1 MSVILHS
8 SGPQAN
14 FKKGP
19 HWYHESPFLPYCW
32 EDRQEPGAPSLK
44 HTARQKALEDQ
55 SELRLEMFENIPWP
69 IALELWEYLGH
80 CKKRTLFM
88 WKIMAASYPRE
99 FHTVSSY
106 YCLWTNR
113 PMEPLKGYVDIMSSA
128 NCDWRAVLS
137 LSSGYA
143 TAEDLLAIG
152 NMKNLVAL
160 EISRTPWKLHKY
172 APEITPRVANELE
185 NGVIRTWV
193 DLAESTGSLQHLRV
207 LRLYHQGMIK
217 PAALQL
223 LGKLPNLQLIIV
235 YQCEYFT
242 QGFRC
247 ERRPYSGKIEME
259 GWNALRLDWA
269 LKDATEDGQA
279 LQHLGPLLDVYR
291 GALKTQPNSSSV
303 EDPPS
308 PHTLGADVPIME
320 FGLPAMDHSDTMKIE
335 VRAQYSAKSIG
346 ILTRVPNSTRKRQL
360 PLPAESKKNGKRVMK
375 DRGARDMTDLLKDF
389 L

>member
-1 MSVILHS
+1 
-8 SGPQAN
+8 
-14 FKKGP
+14 
-19 HWYHESPFLPYCW
+19 
-32 EDRQEPGAPSLK
+32 
-44 HTARQKALEDQ
+44 
-55 SELRLEMFENIPWP
+55 
-69 IALELWEYLGH
+69 
-80 CKKRTLFM
+80 
-88 WKIMAASYPRE
+88 
-99 FHTVSSY
+99 
-106 YCLWTNR
+106 
-113 PMEPLKGYVDIMSSA
+113 MEPLKGYVDIMSSA

-172 APEITPRVANELE
+172 ALDITPRAANELE

-217 PAALQL
+217 PAALHL
-223 LGKLPNLQLIIV
+223 LSKLPNLQLIIV

-242 QGFRC
+242 EGFRC
-247 ERRPYSGKIEME
+247 EKRPYTGKIEME

-291 GALKTQPNSSSV
+291 GTLKTQPNTSSA
-303 EDPPS
+303 EDSPS
-308 PHTLGADVPIME
+308 PPTLGADVPIME

-360 PLPAESKKNGKRVMK
+360 PLPAESKKNGKRAMK

>member
-1 MSVILHS
+1 
-8 SGPQAN
+8 
-14 FKKGP
+14 
-19 HWYHESPFLPYCW
+19 
-32 EDRQEPGAPSLK
+32 
-44 HTARQKALEDQ
+44 
-55 SELRLEMFENIPWP
+55 
-69 IALELWEYLGH
+69 
-80 CKKRTLFM
+80 
-88 WKIMAASYPRE
+88 
-99 FHTVSSY
+99 
-106 YCLWTNR
+106 
-113 PMEPLKGYVDIMSSA
+113 MEPLKGYVDIMSSA

-137 LSSGYA
+137 LSSDYA
-143 TAEDLLAIG
+143 TTEDLLAIG

-172 APEITPRVANELE
+172 APDITPRAANELE

-207 LRLYHQGMIK
+207 LRLYHQGIIK
-217 PAALQL
+217 PAALHL
-223 LGKLPNLQLIIV
+223 LSQLPNLQLIIV

-242 QGFRC
+242 EGFRC
-247 ERRPYSGKIEME
+247 EKRPYAGKIEME

-291 GALKTQPNSSSV
+291 GTLKTQPNSSST
-303 EDPPS
+303 EDSPS
-308 PHTLGADVPIME
+308 PPTLGADVPIME

-375 DRGARDMTDLLKDF
+375 DRGARDMRDLLKDF